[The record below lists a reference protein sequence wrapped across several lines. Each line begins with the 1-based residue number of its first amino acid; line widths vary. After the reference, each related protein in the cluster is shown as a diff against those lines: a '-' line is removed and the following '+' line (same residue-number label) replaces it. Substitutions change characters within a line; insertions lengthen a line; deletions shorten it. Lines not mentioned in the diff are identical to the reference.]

1 MTAKLRRWGSL
12 PAGMGLV
19 AITALAGCTRVRD
32 HKGYVVDSAL
42 VGSVQPGID
51 NRDSVGKTL
60 GLPSLASEFDGGATY
75 YYLSRD
81 TLQFAFGAPHPV
93 KQVLLTVRFGPG
105 GDVASVQRTGLETI
119 RKVSPYGKETPT
131 LGSRHNF
138 FSELFGGI
146 GSVGSA
152 GRGAPTT
159 DNPSG

>member
-1 MTAKLRRWGSL
+1 MTRT
-12 PAGMGLV
+12 PASCGW
-19 AITALAGCTRVRD
+19 ALAGIALLAAAGCTRVRD

-51 NRDSVGKTL
+51 NRESVGKTL
-60 GLPSLASEFDGGATY
+60 GRASLESEFDGGGTW

-81 TLQFAFGAPHPV
+81 TAQFAFSTPHPT
-93 KQVLLTVRFGPG
+93 KQVLLAVRFA
-105 GDVASVQRTGLETI
+105 GDGNVSSVQKTGLETI
-119 RKVSPYGKETPT
+119 RKVMPYGRTTPT
-131 LGSRHNF
+131 LGSHRSF

-159 DNPSG
+159 DNPGS